1 MRPEY
6 PYNGVNMPVKDPASI
21 RRARQT
27 VMAYFRDDIRGFC
40 IFFCICVSI
49 SLYGRYS
56 HHGPEPHFLL
66 FVVLLYFIKPR
77 FLLALAD
84 LFGRRI
90 RYTDMRV
97 CRIDDAD
104 RWWNLPRGK
113 TGAWRC
119 KLSGDN
125 GDVFFVHIP
134 LPGKDTYKYLTACK
148 AMQEKSFRIAYLE
161 KSRIIIQ
168 IISLSRRPKRIS
180 EQAQAALIQPLLDLY
195 K

>member
-1 MRPEY
+1 M
-6 PYNGVNMPVKDPASI
+6 KDPVST
-21 RRARQT
+21 RRARQA

-84 LFGRRI
+84 LFGRRN

-97 CRIDDAD
+97 CRIDDAY
-104 RWWNLPRGK
+104 RWWNSPEGK
-113 TGAWRC
+113 TGGWRS

-148 AMQEKSFRIAYLE
+148 AMKEKSFRIAYLE

-180 EQAQAALIQPLLDLY
+180 EQAQLALMQPLLDLY
-195 K
+195 R